1 MEILVKELYC
11 CEGCLLDTQHTC
23 AHHVHQIHQIV
34 ESLASFALLATLMVV
49 E

>member
-1 MEILVKELYC
+1 MEILVKELCC
-11 CEGCLLDTQHTC
+11 CEGCLLDTQRIC
-23 AHHVHQIHQIV
+23 AHHVHQIHRIV